1 MNVVDISK
9 EAGNSMR
16 TTEQM
21 LEEALEFIRDPEN
34 SASCFVKA
42 KKMLIISLDTSNDM
56 YFVNWMNAGM
66 NMSQCVAL
74 CEVAKMQFI
83 GEMEHIVTPENIEKM
98 IEP

>member
-1 MNVVDISK
+1 MKVVDIS
-9 EAGNSMR
+9 EENGNSMR
-16 TTEQM
+16 TPEQM
-21 LEEALEFIRDPEN
+21 LEEALGIIRDPEN
-34 SASCFVKA
+34 TSSFKNA

-66 NMSQCVAL
+66 NMSQCVSL

-98 IEP
+98 LEP